1 KYGHHG
7 LGVNQNQ
14 QFDNG
19 VMGLNSRMAVFDENK
34 KIIGSSSGLS
44 CFQPH

>member
-1 KYGHHG
+1 
-7 LGVNQNQ
+7 
-14 QFDNG
+14 
-19 VMGLNSRMAVFDENK
+19 SRMAVFDENK